1 MVFST
6 AQQNVSWCGLCEY
19 NVSVAEDDEVGRQ
32 TNVNLT
38 RFLQTRKQVRVV
50 YTILNKARNIRSYPD
65 IKERA
70 KQRQEFSMLGV
81 IPFDLDVFDEFG
93 SDAFWTTVLRTL
105 YFRAVLDAW
114 NELARTKHVREL
126 AESKYAFPPRIFMQA
141 SQGRFTLWER
151 VMRAY
156 SILFI
161 LAGTFLWFYRQYR
174 YREIDTFQLY
184 AVLSMLLGVVTLLIS
199 TSGFQAFIKGQARRQ
214 KD

>member
-105 YFRAVLDAW
+105 YFRALLDAW

-156 SILFI
+156 SILSSSRVHFSGSTVNTDI
-161 LAGTFLWFYRQYR
+161 EKLIRFNSTLYCRCCLA
-174 YREIDTFQLY
+174 
-184 AVLSMLLGVVTLLIS
+184 S
-199 TSGFQAFIKGQARRQ
+199 
-214 KD
+214 